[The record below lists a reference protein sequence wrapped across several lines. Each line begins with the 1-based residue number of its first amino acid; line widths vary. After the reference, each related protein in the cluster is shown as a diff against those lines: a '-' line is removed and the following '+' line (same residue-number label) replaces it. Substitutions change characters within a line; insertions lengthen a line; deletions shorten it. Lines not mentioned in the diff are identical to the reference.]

1 MPDTTPNTPMQCR
14 HVFTDGHRCLGH
26 CLRHEDFCYFH
37 HTARRPIANPAA
49 RRRRG
54 TTFTLPELED
64 RASIQLALSEI
75 LQRIAANDL
84 DPKRAGHL
92 LYGLQIAASLLPKLD
107 PKQQIKTVSE
117 ITHDEELG
125 TLAPEQQVGADE
137 EPDELERLVAE
148 LIEAT
153 KPKVPKPEPAEDIT
167 EGAEE
172 TVPAIQ
178 AVAEPH
184 REHRVPASRTLRSLL
199 PSLSPRPL
207 TPLTSTETLRLRRNL
222 ILKVQI
228 LPPVRVRRPD
238 HPHNVSARMQAERPR
253 LAQQPHV
260 R

>member
-1 MPDTTPNTPMQCR
+1 MPDTTQNTPMQCR

-125 TLAPEQQVGADE
+125 TLAPAQQVGADE
-137 EPDELERLVAE
+137 EPDELERLVAD

-153 KPKVPKPEPAEDIT
+153 KPKHPEPQPTEDPI
-167 EGAEE
+167 EE
-172 TVPAIQ
+172 SEEELLPTLQ
-178 AVAEPH
+178 AVADPNPNPKSH
-184 REHRVPASRTLRSLL
+184 NSTLNPSSLLAVQSPSAYLRVPRNLRVRSRLYSLL
-199 PSLSPRPL
+199 PTPYSLPQKFC
-207 TPLTSTETLRLRRNL
+207 
-222 ILKVQI
+222 I
-228 LPPVRVRRPD
+228 
-238 HPHNVSARMQAERPR
+238 ARY
-253 LAQQPHV
+253 
-260 R
+260 